1 MKTLP
6 HLVGRTSHQLSKVA
20 TAYPKTDSLSELV
33 KQITEADLV
42 SLVETYSGSGRKSGR
57 STSFLCPLP
66 SHPLRDGKRS
76 PSFVVSTSRGSGS
89 AYWKCY
95 GACGKHGDAL
105 DFVEQ
110 MEGLNTSQ
118 AVPRLRSLLGLAE
131 GSPALVTRS
140 TVSRKPVITS
150 TPTAPKPRDI
160 NGDKPSDEVENET
173 LSRYFAERAW
183 PVEVGE
189 RFGLSVIT
197 YARKLWVRHPFHD
210 YDETGNLITTAY
222 QDRLVEGVVGGVVV
236 DTRWKTST
244 GAIGLYRIQHLEADN
259 LEGVILCEG
268 ASDTITATLAL
279 ADFPSW
285 VAVGVA
291 GAGNYKQEWN
301 ALLEGLSVVVA
312 FDNDK
317 AGNGGAV
324 QVANLLGRAVIR
336 KRPELNDLT
345 DEAQRVG
352 LPALGEWLTS
362 STTSR
367 GGSRTTT
374 RQELALCRVC
384 LNPST
389 TAHGLC
395 QVCSSWEFY
404 GTWHQCSECGNHGL
418 SKLGHSCHMKPNCSG
433 TFGEVKS

>member
-6 HLVGRTSHQLSKVA
+6 HLVGRSSHQLSKVA

-33 KQITEADLV
+33 QQITETDLV
-42 SLVETYSGSGRKSGR
+42 SLVETYAGSGRKSGR

-66 SHPLRDGKRS
+66 SHPTREGQRS
-76 PSFVVSTSRGSGS
+76 PSFVISTSRGSGS

-95 GACGKHGDAL
+95 GACDKHGDAL

-110 MEGLNTSQ
+110 MEGLSTSQ

-131 GSPALVTRS
+131 GSPSVTTRPKA
-140 TVSRKPVITS
+140 TRQAVTS
-150 TPTAPKPRDI
+150 VPTAPKPRNI
-160 NGDKPSDEVENET
+160 NGDKPSSQEGNEA
-173 LSRYFAERAW
+173 LSRYLTERAW
-183 PVEVGE
+183 PTEVAE
-189 RFGLSVIT
+189 RFGLEVIT
-197 YARKLWVRHPFHD
+197 YAGKLWVRHPYHD
-210 YDETGNLITTAY
+210 YDEAGTLIPTAY
-222 QDRLVEGVVGGVVV
+222 QDRLLVGVLGGVVV
-236 DTRWKTST
+236 ENRWKTST

-291 GAGNYKQEWN
+291 GAGNYRKEWN

-312 FDNDK
+312 FDNDE

-324 QVANLLGRAVIR
+324 KVANLLGRAVIR

-367 GGSRTTT
+367 GISRTTT
-374 RQELALCRVC
+374 RQEEASCRIC
-384 LNPST
+384 SKPST
-389 TAHGLC
+389 TAHKLC
-395 QVCSSWEFY
+395 GVCSSWEFY
-404 GTWHQCSECGNHGL
+404 GTWHQCSECGNFGL
-418 SKLGHSCHMKPNCSG
+418 SKLGHSCHMRPNCSG

>member
-6 HLVGRTSHQLSKVA
+6 HLVGRTSHQRSKVA

-33 KQITEADLV
+33 QQITEADLV
-42 SLVETYSGSGRKSGR
+42 SLVETYAGSGKRRGR

-66 SHPLRDGKRS
+66 SHPRRDGKRT
-76 PSFVVSTSRGSGS
+76 PSFVVSTSNGTKVP
-89 AYWKCY
+89 YWKCY

-110 MEGLNTSQ
+110 MEGLSTSQ

-131 GSPALVTRS
+131 GSPSVTTRPKA
-140 TVSRKPVITS
+140 TRQAVTS
-150 TPTAPKPRDI
+150 VPTAPKPRNI
-160 NGDKPSDEVENET
+160 NGDKPSSQEGNEA
-173 LSRYFAERAW
+173 LSRYLAERAW
-183 PVEVGE
+183 PTEVAE
-189 RFGLSVIT
+189 LFGLEVIT
-197 YARKLWVRHPFHD
+197 YGGKLWVRHPYHD
-210 YDETGNLITTAY
+210 YDEAGTLIPTAY
-222 QDRLVEGVVGGVVV
+222 QDRLLGGVVEGVVV
-236 DTRWKTST
+236 DSRWKTST

-259 LEGVILCEG
+259 LEGVVLCEG

-291 GAGNYKQEWN
+291 GAGNYRKEWN
-301 ALLEGLSVVVA
+301 ALLEGLPVVVA
-312 FDNDK
+312 FDNDE

-324 QVANLLGRAVIR
+324 KVANLLGRAVVR

-367 GGSRTTT
+367 GISRTTT
-374 RQELALCRVC
+374 RHEGASCRIC
-384 LNPST
+384 SKPST
-389 TAHGLC
+389 TAHKLC
-395 QVCSSWEFY
+395 GVCSSWEFY
-404 GTWHQCSECGNHGL
+404 GTWSQCSDCGNYGL
-418 SKLGHSCHMKPNCSG
+418 SKLGRPCHMKPNCSG

>member
-6 HLVGRTSHQLSKVA
+6 HLVGRSSHQLSKVA
-20 TAYPKTDSLSELV
+20 TPYPKTDSLSQLV
-33 KQITEADLV
+33 QQITEADLV
-42 SLVETYSGSGRKSGR
+42 SLVETYAGSSRKSGR

-66 SHPLRDGKRS
+66 SHPIREGQRS
-76 PSFVVSTSRGSGS
+76 PSFVISTSRGTGS

-95 GACGKHGDAL
+95 GACDKHGDAL

-131 GSPALVTRS
+131 GSPSVTTRPKA
-140 TVSRKPVITS
+140 TRQAVTS
-150 TPTAPKPRDI
+150 VTTAPKPRNI
-160 NGDKPSDEVENET
+160 NGHKPSNQEGNEA
-173 LSRYFAERAW
+173 LSRYLAERAW
-183 PVEVGE
+183 PTEVAE
-189 RFGLSVIT
+189 RFGLKVIT
-197 YARKLWVRHPFHD
+197 YAGKLWVRHPYHD
-210 YDETGNLITTAY
+210 YDKAGTLIPTAY
-222 QDRLVEGVVGGVVV
+222 QDRLIGEVIGGVVV
-236 DTRWKTST
+236 ENRWKTST

-291 GAGNYKQEWN
+291 GAGNYRKEWD

-312 FDNDK
+312 FDNDE

-324 QVANLLGRAVIR
+324 KVANLLGRAVTR

-345 DEAQRVG
+345 DEAQRMG

-367 GGSRTTT
+367 GISRTTT
-374 RQELALCRVC
+374 RQEETACRIC
-384 LNPST
+384 SKPST
-389 TAHGLC
+389 TAHKLC
-395 QVCSSWEFY
+395 GVCSSWEFY
-404 GTWHQCSECGNHGL
+404 GTWHQCSECGNFGL
-418 SKLGHSCHMKPNCSG
+418 SKLGHSCHIKPNCSG

>member
-6 HLVGRTSHQLSKVA
+6 HLVGRTSHKLSKVA

-95 GACGKHGDAL
+95 GACNKHGDAL

-140 TVSRKPVITS
+140 TVSRKPAVTN
-150 TPTAPKPRDI
+150 TPTPPKPRNI

-197 YARKLWVRHPFHD
+197 YARKLWVRHPYHD

>member
-1 MKTLP
+1 MKNLP
-6 HLVGRTSHQLSKVA
+6 HLVGRSSHQYSKVA
-20 TAYPKTDSLSELV
+20 TAYPQTDSLSQLV

-42 SLVETYSGSGRKSGR
+42 SLVETYAGSGRKSGR

-66 SHPLRDGKRS
+66 SHPLRNEKRS
-76 PSFVVSTSRGSGS
+76 ASFVVSSSRGSGTP
-89 AYWKCY
+89 YWKCY

-110 MEGLNTSQ
+110 MEGLSTSQ

-131 GSPALVTRS
+131 GSPSLPARTKATRQAVTS
-140 TVSRKPVITS
+140 V
-150 TPTAPKPRDI
+150 PTAPKPRNI
-160 NGDKPSDEVENET
+160 NGDKPSAEVGNET
-173 LSRYFAERAW
+173 LSRYLAERAW
-183 PVEVGE
+183 PTEVAE
-189 RFGLSVIT
+189 RFGLEVIT
-197 YARKLWVRHPFHD
+197 YKGNLWVRHPYHD
-210 YDETGNLITTAY
+210 YDETGNLIPTAY
-222 QDRLVEGVVGGVVV
+222 QDRVVGGVVV
-236 DTRWKTST
+236 PNRWNTST

-268 ASDTITATLAL
+268 ATDTITATLAL

-291 GAGNYKQEWN
+291 GAKNYKQEWN

-312 FDNDK
+312 FDNDET
-317 AGNGGAV
+317 GNGGAV

-367 GGSRTTT
+367 GISRTTT
-374 RQELALCRVC
+374 RQEEASCRIC
-384 LNPST
+384 SKPST
-389 TAHGLC
+389 TAHKLC
-395 QVCSSWEFY
+395 GVCSSWEFY
-404 GTWHQCSECGNHGL
+404 GTWHQCSECGNFGL
-418 SKLGHSCHMKPNCSG
+418 SKLGHSCHIKPNCLG

>member
-6 HLVGRTSHQLSKVA
+6 HLVGRSSHQHSKVA
-20 TAYPKTDSLSELV
+20 TPYPKTDSLSELV
-33 KQITEADLV
+33 QQITETDLV
-42 SLVETYSGSGRKSGR
+42 SLVETYAGSGRKSGR

-66 SHPLRDGKRS
+66 SHPIREGQRS
-76 PSFVVSTSRGSGS
+76 PSFVISTSRGSGS

-95 GACGKHGDAL
+95 GACDKHGDAL

-110 MEGLNTSQ
+110 MEGLSTSQ

-131 GSPALVTRS
+131 GSPSVTTRPKA
-140 TVSRKPVITS
+140 TRQAVTS
-150 TPTAPKPRDI
+150 VPTAPKPRNI
-160 NGDKPSDEVENET
+160 NGDKPSSQEGNEA
-173 LSRYFAERAW
+173 LSRYLAERAW
-183 PVEVGE
+183 PTEVAE
-189 RFGLSVIT
+189 RFGLEVIT
-197 YARKLWVRHPFHD
+197 YAGKLWVRHPYHD
-210 YDETGNLITTAY
+210 YDEAGTLIPTAY
-222 QDRLVEGVVGGVVV
+222 QDRLLVGVIGGVVV
-236 DTRWKTST
+236 ENRWKTST

-291 GAGNYKQEWN
+291 GAGNYRKEWN

-312 FDNDK
+312 FDNDE

-324 QVANLLGRAVIR
+324 KVANLLGRAVTR

-362 STTSR
+362 STSSR
-367 GGSRTTT
+367 GISRTTT
-374 RQELALCRVC
+374 RQEEASCRIC
-384 LNPST
+384 SKPST
-389 TAHGLC
+389 TARQLC
-395 QVCSSWEFY
+395 EVCSSWEFY
-404 GTWHQCSECGNHGL
+404 GTWHQCSECGNFGL

>member
-6 HLVGRTSHQLSKVA
+6 HLVGRSSHYPSKVA

-33 KQITEADLV
+33 QQITETDLV
-42 SLVETYSGSGRKSGR
+42 SLVETYAGSGRKSGR

-66 SHPLRDGKRS
+66 SHPIREGQRS
-76 PSFVVSTSRGSGS
+76 PSFVISTSRGSGS

-95 GACGKHGDAL
+95 GACDKHGDAL

-110 MEGLNTSQ
+110 MEGLSTSQ

-131 GSPALVTRS
+131 GSPSVTTRPKA
-140 TVSRKPVITS
+140 TRQAVTS
-150 TPTAPKPRDI
+150 VPTAPKPRNI
-160 NGDKPSDEVENET
+160 NGDKPSDQEGNEA
-173 LSRYFAERAW
+173 LSRYLAERAW
-183 PVEVGE
+183 PTEVAE
-189 RFGLSVIT
+189 RFGLEVIT
-197 YARKLWVRHPFHD
+197 YAGKLWVRHPYHD
-210 YDETGNLITTAY
+210 YDEAGTLIPTAY
-222 QDRLVEGVVGGVVV
+222 QDRLLVGVIGGVVV
-236 DTRWKTST
+236 ENRWKTST

-291 GAGNYKQEWN
+291 GAGNYRKEWN

-312 FDNDK
+312 FDNDE

-324 QVANLLGRAVIR
+324 KVANLLGRAVTR

-367 GGSRTTT
+367 GISRTTT
-374 RQELALCRVC
+374 RQEEASCRIC
-384 LNPST
+384 SKPST
-389 TAHGLC
+389 TARQLC
-395 QVCSSWEFY
+395 EVCSSWEFY
-404 GTWHQCSECGNHGL
+404 GTWHQCSECGNFGL
-418 SKLGHSCHMKPNCSG
+418 SKLGHSCHIKPNCSG

>member
-1 MKTLP
+1 
-6 HLVGRTSHQLSKVA
+6 
-20 TAYPKTDSLSELV
+20 
-33 KQITEADLV
+33 
-42 SLVETYSGSGRKSGR
+42 
-57 STSFLCPLP
+57 
-66 SHPLRDGKRS
+66 
-76 PSFVVSTSRGSGS
+76 
-89 AYWKCY
+89 
-95 GACGKHGDAL
+95 
-105 DFVEQ
+105 
-110 MEGLNTSQ
+110 
-118 AVPRLRSLLGLAE
+118 
-131 GSPALVTRS
+131 
-140 TVSRKPVITS
+140 
-150 TPTAPKPRDI
+150 
-160 NGDKPSDEVENET
+160 
-173 LSRYFAERAW
+173 
-183 PVEVGE
+183 
-189 RFGLSVIT
+189 
-197 YARKLWVRHPFHD
+197 
-210 YDETGNLITTAY
+210 
-222 QDRLVEGVVGGVVV
+222 
-236 DTRWKTST
+236 
-244 GAIGLYRIQHLEADN
+244 
-259 LEGVILCEG
+259 
-268 ASDTITATLAL
+268 
-279 ADFPSW
+279 
-285 VAVGVA
+285 
-291 GAGNYKQEWN
+291 
-301 ALLEGLSVVVA
+301 LSVVVA

>member
-6 HLVGRTSHQLSKVA
+6 HLVGRSSHQLSKVA

-33 KQITEADLV
+33 QQITETDLV
-42 SLVETYSGSGRKSGR
+42 SLVETYAGSGRKSGR

-66 SHPLRDGKRS
+66 SHPIREGQRS
-76 PSFVVSTSRGSGS
+76 PSFVISTSRGSGS

-95 GACGKHGDAL
+95 GACDKHGDAL

-110 MEGLNTSQ
+110 MEGLSTSQ
-118 AVPRLRSLLGLAE
+118 AVPRLRSLLNLAE
-131 GSPALVTRS
+131 GSPSVTTRPKA
-140 TVSRKPVITS
+140 TRQAVTS
-150 TPTAPKPRDI
+150 VPTAPKPRNI
-160 NGDKPSDEVENET
+160 NGDKPSSQEGNEA
-173 LSRYFAERAW
+173 LSRYLTERAW
-183 PVEVGE
+183 PTEVAE
-189 RFGLSVIT
+189 RFGLEVIT
-197 YARKLWVRHPFHD
+197 YGGKLWVRHPYHD
-210 YDETGNLITTAY
+210 YDEAGTLIPTAY
-222 QDRLVEGVVGGVVV
+222 QDRLLVGVLGGVVV
-236 DTRWKTST
+236 ENRWKTST

-291 GAGNYKQEWN
+291 GAGNYRKEWN

-312 FDNDK
+312 FDNDE

-324 QVANLLGRAVIR
+324 KVANLLSRAVIR

-367 GGSRTTT
+367 GISRTTT
-374 RQELALCRVC
+374 RQEEASCRIC
-384 LNPST
+384 SKPST
-389 TAHGLC
+389 TAHKLC
-395 QVCSSWEFY
+395 GVCSSWEFY
-404 GTWHQCSECGNHGL
+404 GTWHQCSECGNFGL
-418 SKLGHSCHMKPNCSG
+418 SKLGHSCHMRPNCSG

>member
-131 GSPALVTRS
+131 GSPSVTTRPKA
-140 TVSRKPVITS
+140 TRQAVTS
-150 TPTAPKPRDI
+150 VPTAPKPRNI

-197 YARKLWVRHPFHD
+197 YARKLWVRHPYHD